1 MIQRRAR
8 AAGIRTRIDNHSF
21 RATGITPYLKNN
33 GKLFFAG
40 LRAGQAEVSLHFP
53 YNDSASFFNR

>member
-33 GKLFFAG
+33 TKLFFAG
-40 LRAGQAEVSLHFP
+40 LRAGHAEVSLHLP
-53 YNDSASFFNR
+53 YNGSASFFNR